1 MGAKKD
7 FTDEEK
13 AMVTALM
20 GQGLKL
26 REMAEIVGRSISA
39 ISRCIKKIRDGVET
53 VRPGR
58 QSIVSERD
66 ARRIVREVSNK
77 AISSKRVK
85 ANLGLS
91 YSDRTIR
98 RVIKKSG
105 VIIHKKKMRK
115 PILSKAQMQAQMYT
129 AVVL

>member
-13 AMVTALM
+13 AMVTTLM

-26 REMAEIVGRSISA
+26 REMTEIVGRSISA
-39 ISRCIKKIRDGVET
+39 ISRCIKKIGDGVET
-53 VRPGR
+53 VRAGR

-85 ANLGLS
+85 ANLGLPF
-91 YSDRTIR
+91 SDRTIR
-98 RVIKKSG
+98 RVIRKSG
-105 VIIHKKKMRK
+105 VIIHKKKMPK
-115 PILSKAQMQAQMYT
+115 PILS
-129 AVVL
+129 